1 MKRILIS
8 TKHPEES
15 RVVIT
20 ENGRLADFDHEV
32 AGRENRKGDIYKG
45 VVSRMEH
52 SLEAAFVNFGDD
64 KNGFL
69 PFKDIPRSVFST
81 PANGA
86 DSAEPDPANANAAA
100 GAAPML
106 KEGDSVLV
114 QVGRDHI
121 SEKGAALN
129 MNISLA
135 GCYLVL
141 MPLQPGGRQVTKQS
155 DRRTRDE
162 MMGRLRE
169 LDPPRGMSVILRTAG
184 LGRSA
189 EELRWDLDYLL
200 KLWQALEDAGKNE
213 RGPILIYRENNLLLR
228 TVRDHHRPDVAE
240 VVCDNPADCEELRAF
255 MSLVFPDQA
264 ERVKL
269 DEGEIIGD
277 ALEGQI
283 EEIFA
288 REVEAPSGA
297 RVVFDTTE
305 ALVAIDVN
313 SAKLRRGDNIEETA
327 LRANLAAAE
336 VIARQLRLRDLGGL
350 VVVDFIDMDNE
361 KNRAQVEQHFRA
373 LLRKDRARVRTTEIS
388 RFGMMELS
396 RQRLSQSVVDAHD
409 RPCPRCNGSGV
420 VRRDESFAL
429 TLLRRIRAQAGRGD
443 GTVILTQAPE
453 AAAVHLLNEK
463 RADLRRL
470 EEEFGRE
477 IIVLPDAEMHPPDC
491 RIRLVRDAREA
502 ALPER
507 NASGKMN
514 EAREKLRAKRRERPR
529 ATLDTVMP
537 DARDSAPTAPT
548 APADS
553 VAKDSGKGAGA
564 GGSGLGVLG
573 KLKRLFFG
581 EPEKVVKPEKPEKR
595 EEREPPEKR
604 RGRGRTAD
612 SAPRERS
619 RSPRSEEGREGRGDG
634 RENRDGRGGR
644 EDREGRSGRGGK
656 PRRNRRGGRR
666 ARAERAEQEQRE
678 SDGSAPE
685 QKSAEK
691 SAEKPERERERKSE
705 KSSRP
710 PRERPDESTQAEAPT
725 DREVPTKREI
735 PAGGEISAG
744 GEIPTEREIPGGGKI
759 PNGGEKAKAAE
770 TGMSAEFSP
779 LPESDSGSDAAP
791 DSRQRRRSRSGPKPG
806 PSPESTESGP
816 GPKPESGPGPSSD
829 FSDSIPVS
837 KPAESDANPPDPKP
851 ETAAQAKPESAAQ
864 ADTKPAEK
872 TPPEFPEVPPADSA
886 SAVPPP
892 IQPARSAPPQPSGLR
907 QVETRE

>member
-86 DSAEPDPANANAAA
+86 DSAEPDPASPAGA

-537 DARDSAPTAPT
+537 DARDSAPTTPAT
-548 APADS
+548 PADS
-553 VAKDSGKGAGA
+553 AAAKDSGKGA

-634 RENRDGRGGR
+634 REGRGGR
-644 EDREGRSGRGGK
+644 EEREGRSGRGGK

-691 SAEKPERERERKSE
+691 STEKSAEKPERERERERKSE

-710 PRERPDESTQAEAPT
+710 QRERPDESTQAEAPT

-735 PAGGEISAG
+735 PAGGEI
-744 GEIPTEREIPGGGKI
+744 PTERKIPGGGKI
-759 PNGGEKAKAAE
+759 PTGGEKPKAAE

-779 LPESDSGSDAAP
+779 LPESDSGSDAGP

-806 PSPESTESGP
+806 PSPESGSG
-816 GPKPESGPGPSSD
+816 SGSGSSSD

-837 KPAESDANPPDPKP
+837 KPADPKP
-851 ETAAQAKPESAAQ
+851 ESEAQ